1 MNQQLLDR
9 VLKSPR
15 LPSLP
20 AIAIEVIDLVQQKDV
35 NIKQIAHTISHDPA
49 LSSKILKTV
58 NSSFYGQAHS
68 IATISHALVVLGL
81 NSVKTLALGFSLV
94 PNLRDSGGA
103 GFDHVGFWRRSLYS
117 AVAAK
122 TMAKQIGLVQ
132 QEEAFFGGLLQDLGM
147 LAMYQTLP
155 DDYPAILA
163 QIKDQHRNLWQAE
176 RAKLDGMDHAMVGAA
191 LAESWNLPP
200 LLVKPVL
207 HHEDITGAPEELLPL
222 IRCVALG
229 ARLADVFVIES
240 NGGALETYYN
250 LSQEWFNIPRE
261 QAEGLFRA
269 IHATT
274 VEMKRLFDLPTGDLE
289 NPDEI
294 LSRANETLQNISL
307 QQSIQTTQLQQE
319 NQELAQ
325 KATTDSLTGASNRGR
340 FNEFIAEQ
348 FEKASQLEPLSI
360 LFMDV
365 DHFKKFNDTYG
376 HQTGD
381 RVLVEVASV
390 LKGAAPKGAL
400 VARYG
405 GEEFSVIVPRMTRV
419 DAAALAEKIRGL
431 IQSNPVSSEDG
442 QTLHVTMSIGVAAY
456 EGAFFARPEQ
466 VVKAADQAVYAA
478 KKSGRNCVRVFAP
491 RVANPGAT
499 PTPQPPQQRVA

>member
-1 MNQQLLDR
+1 MNQELLDR

-20 AIAIEVIDLVQQKDV
+20 TIAIEVIDLVQQKDV

-58 NSSFYGQAHS
+58 NSAFYGQSHS

-94 PNLRDSGGA
+94 PNLRESGGE

-122 TMAKQIGLVQ
+122 TLAKQVGVVQ
-132 QEEAFFGGLLQDLGM
+132 QEEVFIGGLLQDLGM
-147 LAMYQTLP
+147 LAMNQVLGDEYR
-155 DDYPAILA
+155 AILA
-163 QIKDQHRNLWQAE
+163 EAQDNHRKLWQLE
-176 RAKLDGMDHAMVGAA
+176 RAKFGGLDHAIVGGT
-191 LAESWNLPP
+191 LAQRWNLPP
-200 LLVKPVL
+200 LLINPIRY
-207 HHEDITGAPEELLPL
+207 HEDFADAPEELLPL
-222 IRCVALG
+222 IRSIVLG
-229 ARLADVFVIES
+229 GRLADVFVNES
-240 NGGALETYYN
+240 NGEALETYYN
-250 LSQEWFNIPRE
+250 LCNEWFSISRE
-261 QAEGLFRA
+261 QAEGLFRT
-269 IHATT
+269 IHETT
-274 VEMKRLFDLPTGDLE
+274 VEMKRLFDLPTGVLE

-294 LSRANETLQNISL
+294 LARATETLQNISL
-307 QQSIQTTQLQQE
+307 QQSLQTTRLEQQ
-319 NQELAQ
+319 NQELTQ
-325 KATTDSLTGASNRGR
+325 KATTDSLTGVANRGR

-348 FEKASQLEPLSI
+348 FDIASQLEPLGV

-376 HQTGD
+376 HQMGD

-390 LKGAAPKGAL
+390 LKKASPAKAL

-405 GEEFSVIVPRMTRV
+405 GEEFSIIIPGMTRA
-419 DAAALAEKIRGL
+419 DSAALAEKVRGM
-431 IQSNPVSSEDG
+431 IQSHDVNTDDG
-442 QTLHVTMSIGVAAY
+442 QTLHVTASIGVAAY
-456 EGAFFARPEQ
+456 EGAFFTRPEQ
-466 VVKAADQAVYAA
+466 LVKAADQAVYAA

-491 RVANPGAT
+491 KATSSPNPKQSA
-499 PTPQPPQQRVA
+499 A